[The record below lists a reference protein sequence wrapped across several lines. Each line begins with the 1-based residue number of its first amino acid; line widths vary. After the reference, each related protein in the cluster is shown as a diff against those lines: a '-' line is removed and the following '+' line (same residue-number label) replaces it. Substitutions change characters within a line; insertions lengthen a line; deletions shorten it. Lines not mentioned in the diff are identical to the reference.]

1 MLGSAGAAFSQDP
14 TDVCIFSWQKKSSP
28 GVEAAETPAEGDR
41 SGRPV
46 YLHNHPSLFVSV
58 IVIISI
64 SISLRF
70 VFPHNNTFLGKHCST
85 EYYTLHTVYFAA
97 AWMPSALMSLPL
109 SASPSL
115 SLPSPS
121 MLSPSSLALKL
132 ATWWGGFV
140 CAFAAEWD
148 QVCLFGRFTTSFVFL
163 LYLYLYSYLYLHLY
177 SFCIHLYLFVCL
189 LWKEAGK
196 SASLGVL
203 PFQAGSLPLH
213 PPRPS
218 SSC

>member
-70 VFPHNNTFLGKHCST
+70 VFPHNNTFLGKHWI
-85 EYYTLHTVYFAA
+85 LHTTHCILCSCMNAISINVVAIIGVA
-97 AWMPSALMSLPL
+97 ITVIAIAINVVPVLSGVEVGNLMRRLCLCVCCRMRPSLPL
-109 SASPSL
+109 WPFYHVIFIFTLFVFVFLFVFTFVFFLYSL
-115 SLPSPS
+115 V
-121 MLSPSSLALKL
+121 
-132 ATWWGGFV
+132 FV
-140 CAFAAEWD
+140 CLFVVERGR
-148 QVCLFGRFTTSFVFL
+148 QVCLFGRVTFSSWESATPPTPTILFL
-163 LYLYLYSYLYLHLY
+163 LKY
-177 SFCIHLYLFVCL
+177 
-189 LWKEAGK
+189 
-196 SASLGVL
+196 
-203 PFQAGSLPLH
+203 
-213 PPRPS
+213 
-218 SSC
+218 